1 MEEILEPYLEKSIQ
15 SKDINAINQL
25 MPLISNLTFF
35 QNLLKT
41 FPNLDNLSIIKILT
55 NLTFHEFLEE
65 KIIHQKGDKINGI
78 YIIFTGEILIYDN
91 EQEEQKL
98 SEIKVTEQKGIK
110 KYMFNFIY
118 NINLVPKLIIN
129 PGDAIGLLSNSHDMM
144 LSRKNIQTTKDTILG
159 YITYNSFYKIIKEL
173 RKLDMS
179 VIIPFLKSL
188 NLFANINNFI
198 DKLRLYTTYKKYP
211 KDSYIFEEGDKFK
224 TFYIIKDGAVN
235 ISIKIKKT
243 TKSLIQQD
251 LLMGN
256 KNKSKI
262 SKVKEYELKG
272 FHTEVYEYSLI
283 RLCKGEIVGDIEYL
297 SKYPSYVYTAKCI
310 TPVEIFEVNLKKFIY
325 LADKCGDNLQ
335 KFHNKI
341 KNKIEILKKRI
352 NNINLAITKI
362 RKDANKRDI
371 FTQSFLDNNNYKSNL
386 SVDKYIINPK
396 SPLGPKIQKFKKFKM
411 NTNLSN
417 IVPNYLNILEEKR
430 RNFSAKAYNKHKK
443 AFNFNIYDKYKNKKQ
458 SNYKNK
464 LFEKMHFNKI
474 NNFFKKT
481 NNNMKSNSILM
492 NEYTNNNRNPNNIQK
507 LKNSMGNNEMEKI
520 NQDLNEI
527 SSMDE
532 RQKNDFIKVFN
543 DFYKKGRES
552 RDQILFNKKL
562 NQKFLIQNRMNTRKR
577 SIYDNSKSIFR
588 LTSPFRSNSIS
599 YNHFY

>member
-78 YIIFTGEILIYDN
+78 YIIFTGEILIYDD

-224 TFYIIKDGAVN
+224 TFYIIKDGSVN

-371 FTQSFLDNNNYKSNL
+371 FTQSFLDDNNYKSNL

-396 SPLGPKIQKFKKFKM
+396 SPLGPNIQKFKKFKM

-474 NNFFKKT
+474 NNIFKKT
-481 NNNMKSNSILM
+481 NDNMKSNSILM

-588 LTSPFRSNSIS
+588 LTSPFRPNSIS

>member
-78 YIIFTGEILIYDN
+78 YIIFTGEILIYDD

-118 NINLVPKLIIN
+118 NINLVPKLIVN

-144 LSRKNIQTTKDTILG
+144 ISRKNIQATKDTILG

-224 TFYIIKDGAVN
+224 TFYIIKDGSVN

-396 SPLGPKIQKFKKFKM
+396 SPLGPKIQKFKMFKM

-417 IVPNYLNILEEKR
+417 IVPNYLNILKEKR

-520 NQDLNEI
+520 NKDLNEL

>member
-78 YIIFTGEILIYDN
+78 YIIFTGEILIYDD

-118 NINLVPKLIIN
+118 NINLVPKLIVN

-144 LSRKNIQTTKDTILG
+144 ISRKNIQATKDTILG

-224 TFYIIKDGAVN
+224 TFYIIKDGSVN

-492 NEYTNNNRNPNNIQK
+492 NEYTNKNKNPNNIQK

-520 NQDLNEI
+520 NKDLNEL

-588 LTSPFRSNSIS
+588 LTSPFRPNSIS

>member
-1 MEEILEPYLEKSIQ
+1 M
-15 SKDINAINQL
+15 
-25 MPLISNLTFF
+25 
-35 QNLLKT
+35 
-41 FPNLDNLSIIKILT
+41 
-55 NLTFHEFLEE
+55 TFHEFLEE

-78 YIIFTGEILIYDN
+78 YIIFTGEILIYDD

-118 NINLVPKLIIN
+118 NINLVPKLIVN

-144 LSRKNIQTTKDTILG
+144 ISRKNIQATKDTILG
-159 YITYNSFYKIIKEL
+159 YINYNSFYKIIKEL

-224 TFYIIKDGAVN
+224 TFYIIKDGSVN
-235 ISIKIKKT
+235 ISINIKKT

-335 KFHNKI
+335 KFNNKI

-352 NNINLAITKI
+352 NNINLAITKT

-371 FTQSFLDNNNYKSNL
+371 FTQSFLDNNNYKRNL

-520 NQDLNEI
+520 NKDLNEL

-588 LTSPFRSNSIS
+588 LTSPFRSNSIN